1 MPAVSVI
8 LPVYNGDAFLKEAI
22 DSILQQT
29 FTDFELI
36 IINDGSTDGSEEII
50 QSYSDER
57 IIHLKNDTNKG
68 LIFSLNRAI
77 DFSQGK
83 WIARMDAD
91 DISLPERIKKQL
103 EYVMENDSTFL
114 ATQVDLI
121 DVNGLALPPW
131 PADRHTRNST
141 EIKRHLLHD
150 NCLAHPS
157 VLGKAE
163 IFKKYRYRRSQKYSE
178 DYDLWLRLVA
188 DGFKIDK
195 LNEPLLL
202 HRILPTSATRFKKIN
217 VFLRLAKVKFRFA
230 GYQLRKRKISG
241 FTLRVM
247 AYAFFDLIKASVKE
261 TKSLFSK

>member
-22 DSILQQT
+22 DSILRQT

-36 IINDGSTDGSEEII
+36 IINDGSTDDSEEII

-57 IIHLKNDTNKG
+57 ILYLKNDMNRG

-77 DFSQGK
+77 DFSNGK

-91 DISLPERIKKQL
+91 DISLPERIKKQVG
-103 EYVMENDSTFL
+103 YAMANDSTLL

-121 DVNGLALPPW
+121 DVNGLSLPPW
-131 PADRHTRNST
+131 PADRYTRNST
-141 EIKRHLLHD
+141 EIKRHLLRD

-157 VLGKAE
+157 VFGKTE
-163 IFKKYRYRRSQKYSE
+163 IFKRYRYRSVQKYSE
-178 DYDLWLRLVA
+178 DYDLWLRLVD
-188 DGFKIDK
+188 DGFQIDK
-195 LNEPLLL
+195 LDEPLLL

-217 VFLRLAKVKFRFA
+217 
-230 GYQLRKRKISG
+230 
-241 FTLRVM
+241 
-247 AYAFFDLIKASVKE
+247 FFYD
-261 TKSLFSK
+261 